1 MLLFISCAKTMT
13 ERHPRVTLPF
23 TTLPYFENEARAN
36 AMEMN
41 QFSTDD
47 LGKLLHINTKLAA
60 ENYLRYQNFF
70 SPDTPSLPA
79 LLAYT
84 GMVFK
89 HINGSSFTLDDF
101 TYAQEHLLITS
112 FLYGLLRPLDLI
124 HSYRLEGNVC
134 LPKHDCTMFD
144 YWKPILTSW
153 FIEAIRKQGGILVN
167 LASAEMKDLF
177 HWERITEAV
186 HVITPDF
193 LVQKEGKLKSITV
206 YAKMCRGEM
215 TRFLLKNRIEAPE
228 QIKTFKWEGFTYRP
242 EASTP
247 NHPVFVL
254 E

>member
-23 TTLPYFENEARAN
+23 TTLPYFESEARAN

-41 QFSTDD
+41 QFSADD

-89 HINGSSFTLDDF
+89 HINGSSFTPDDF

-186 HVITPDF
+186 HVITP
-193 LVQKEGKLKSITV
+193 
-206 YAKMCRGEM
+206 
-215 TRFLLKNRIEAPE
+215 
-228 QIKTFKWEGFTYRP
+228 
-242 EASTP
+242 
-247 NHPVFVL
+247 
-254 E
+254 

>member
-41 QFSTDD
+41 QFSAND

-153 FIEAIRKQGGILVN
+153 FIEGRHTCQSCQCRN
-167 LASAEMKDLF
+167 
-177 HWERITEAV
+177 ER
-186 HVITPDF
+186 
-193 LVQKEGKLKSITV
+193 
-206 YAKMCRGEM
+206 
-215 TRFLLKNRIEAPE
+215 
-228 QIKTFKWEGFTYRP
+228 
-242 EASTP
+242 
-247 NHPVFVL
+247 PVSL
-254 E
+254 GTHHRSRARHYP

>member
-1 MLLFISCAKTMT
+1 
-13 ERHPRVTLPF
+13 
-23 TTLPYFENEARAN
+23 
-36 AMEMN
+36 
-41 QFSTDD
+41 
-47 LGKLLHINTKLAA
+47 
-60 ENYLRYQNFF
+60 
-70 SPDTPSLPA
+70 
-79 LLAYT
+79 
-84 GMVFK
+84 
-89 HINGSSFTLDDF
+89 
-101 TYAQEHLLITS
+101 
-112 FLYGLLRPLDLI
+112 
-124 HSYRLEGNVC
+124 
-134 LPKHDCTMFD
+134 MFD

-228 QIKTFKWEGFTYRP
+228 QIKTFKWEGFTYCP